1 MRSQR
6 RVIGFMLLS
15 VVCGGFSYAAQSNNA
30 SDQIQMLNQQIQ
42 AQMQKMQDDQQKQ
55 MQTMNTKL
63 EAQIQQVQTTLQAQI
78 QQVQTSLMAQ
88 INKGIQ
94 STPPQPAVRAPAP
107 AAPNT
112 PTTISPSATPAAM
125 TTTAPPA
132 H

>member
-1 MRSQR
+1 MISQKKLI
-6 RVIGFMLLS
+6 VYILLS
-15 VVCGGFSYAAQSNNA
+15 VVCGGFSYAAQTNNT
-30 SDQIQMLNQQIQ
+30 SDQVQMLNQQIQ

-88 INKGIQ
+88 INKGTQ
-94 STPPQPAVRAPAP
+94 STPGQPPTSASVPAAAKSTLISHPATPVPVPTEAP
-107 AAPNT
+107 AA
-112 PTTISPSATPAAM
+112 
-125 TTTAPPA
+125 